1 MSIPTK
7 YLSKMGDYEIILD
20 DIPLTAKV
28 VDDIKVMEELIPSF
42 FGSEEVF
49 GIDLVNNMLVICGQS
64 KCLILLLKHM
74 YIMVSLS
81 GFSFDRLSDS
91 LKEFLQNSENCFV
104 RPSKQSWSGG
114 SGSSSGKIGVPTC
127 ELAARVFKKPA
138 LFDETRFGVIAREVN
153 VSYSPGSKP
162 VEEFKNERILTP
174 LQVKMVIYDAFTCYR
189 IASKLLATLH

>member
-1 MSIPTK
+1 
-7 YLSKMGDYEIILD
+7 
-20 DIPLTAKV
+20 
-28 VDDIKVMEELIPSF
+28 
-42 FGSEEVF
+42 
-49 GIDLVNNMLVICGQS
+49 
-64 KCLILLLKHM
+64 
-74 YIMVSLS
+74 MVSLS

-114 SGSSSGKIGVPTC
+114 SGKIGVPAC
-127 ELAARVFKKPA
+127 ELAARVFKKPG
-138 LFDETRFGVIAREVN
+138 LFDETRFGIIASEVN
-153 VSYSPGSKP
+153 VSYSSPGSKP